1 MEMHFTLSSPAF
13 EGGDWIHPRYT
24 CEGQNTAPPLEWS
37 HVPVGV
43 RSFALIMD
51 DPDAPSG
58 TFTHW
63 IQWDIPAET
72 RSLAGASSGVAGV
85 NDFHG
90 AGYGGPCPPPNHGTH
105 RYYFRLYALD
115 VDTLDL
121 PPESGRARLEEA
133 MAGHVVAEDAL
144 MGRFQ
149 R

>member
-1 MEMHFTLSSPAF
+1 
-13 EGGDWIHPRYT
+13 
-24 CEGQNTAPPLEWS
+24 
-37 HVPVGV
+37 VPVGV